1 MKRLVIA
8 MKLHK
13 SKGQHVLVDGRY
25 LRKIVSYAEL
35 SFDDVVLEVGCGT
48 GRLTKFLLR
57 SVEKV
62 YGIEVDERMVDY
74 LRKRFEHEIKAG
86 RFVLIHGDA
95 LKVNF
100 PEFDKFVANIPY
112 QISSPLT
119 FKLLKHDFE
128 LAVVTYQRE
137 FAERLV
143 AKPGSKKYGRLS
155 VVARAYCRAEIL
167 DRIPPTAFKPK
178 PKVESAIVRIIP
190 EPEVKVKNLD
200 LFEDLVRF
208 AFSRRRKMFGKIIEE
223 WSKEKDLKVE
233 VPEGLRKKRPEEI
246 PPEVYA
252 EIADSVE

>member
-1 MKRLVIA
+1 
-8 MKLHK
+8 MKLLK
-13 SKGQHVLVDGRY
+13 SKGQHILIS
-25 LRKIVSYAEL
+25 RKFLHKIIRYAEL

-48 GRLTKFLLR
+48 GRLTRLLLR

-62 YGIEVDERMVDY
+62 YGIEVDERLVGY
-74 LRKRFEHEIKAG
+74 LKKRFEHEIKSG

-95 LKVNF
+95 LKVEF

-119 FKLLKHDFE
+119 FKLLKHDFK
-128 LAVVTYQRE
+128 LAVVTYQKE

-155 VVARAYCRAEIL
+155 VVVRAYCRAEIL
-167 DRIPPTAFKPK
+167 DIIPPTAFKPK

-190 EPEVKVKNLD
+190 EPEIEVKNLD

-208 AFSRRRKMFGKIIEE
+208 AFSQRRKMFGKIVEDWSNEKGVKIEISE
-223 WSKEKDLKVE
+223 E
-233 VPEGLRKKRPEEI
+233 LRKKRPEEI
-246 PPEVYA
+246 PPEIYA